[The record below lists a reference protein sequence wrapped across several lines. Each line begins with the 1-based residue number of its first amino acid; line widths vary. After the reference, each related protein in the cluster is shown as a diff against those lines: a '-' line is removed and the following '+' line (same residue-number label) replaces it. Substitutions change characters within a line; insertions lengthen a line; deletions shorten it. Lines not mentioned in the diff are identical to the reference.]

1 MTAPARAP
9 WRGREHQTR
18 GRLRATRCTEVSPAV
33 VVVHTRRRNGI
44 GRRPPSVKLQALV
57 ESSSVV
63 GEHIPQLVH
72 TLADAAAVSSS
83 APQPSGPINAL
94 AGGLESFL
102 KILQRQ
108 LHSAG
113 VENSAGISIIAV
125 RIIEETRE
133 KAHDERERERERQR
147 SAVCLCVRQFD
158 HLQIKDALEDNKND
172 T

>member
-1 MTAPARAP
+1 M
-9 WRGREHQTR
+9 
-18 GRLRATRCTEVSPAV
+18 
-33 VVVHTRRRNGI
+33 
-44 GRRPPSVKLQALV
+44 KLQALV

-133 KAHDERERERERQR
+133 KAHDERGERERDRGAQ
-147 SAVCLCVRQFD
+147 CVYAYGNSIIFKSKT
-158 HLQIKDALEDNKND
+158 L
-172 T
+172 